1 LLAWLAE
8 GAVEEAVQ
16 LELQQLLEGVAVPLE
31 LVELLLALVDILEL
45 YLAAMS
51 VGLEC
56 AVLLI
61 YNIRRPTNGEDLQ
74 VEHLPPLEKRP
85 LSGQHMGVL
94 VELGAAV

>member
-1 LLAWLAE
+1 
-8 GAVEEAVQ
+8 VEEVEEEAQ
-16 LELQQLLEGVAVPLE
+16 LELQQLLEVVAAPLE

-45 YLAAMS
+45 YLVAMS

-61 YNIRRPTNGEDLQ
+61 KHMRRPTNGEDLQ
-74 VEHLPPLEKRP
+74 AEHLLQLEKRP